1 MLCCFDIGG
10 SKTVVADM
18 GDDEMP
24 VIRRRQI
31 TPADDYA
38 AFLETVKAMAGE
50 GRTPVGISI
59 AAVIN
64 PHTGLARSANI
75 PCITGRNIA
84 RDLGEGLGRPVFVMN
99 DANAFAFAE
108 AKAGVGVG
116 HRHVLAVIIGT
127 GIGGAVVIDGK
138 VMSGATGN
146 AGEWGHGPASA
157 MRTGTPLPAI
167 ECGCGQRGC
176 VDTLGAARG
185 IERLHEHLHGLE
197 IDSFEILAQWHGGG
211 EQATRTVDVFLD
223 IVGGALANTVNMVDP
238 SIVPVSGGLAQD
250 GPLMEAL
257 DLEVRQ
263 RCLIERSERLLIPVR
278 GGVESALIGAAIF
291 AREAYHAGNS

>member
-1 MLCCFDIGG
+1 MTCCFDIGG

-18 GDDEMP
+18 GENEKP
-24 VIRRRQI
+24 VIRHRQV
-31 TPADDYA
+31 TPADDYG

-50 GRTPVGISI
+50 ASTPVGISI
-59 AAVIN
+59 AAVID

-75 PCITGRNIA
+75 PCITGRNLA
-84 RDLGEGLGRPVFVMN
+84 GDLGETLERPVYVMN

-116 HRHVLAVIIGT
+116 HRHVLAAIVGT
-127 GIGGAVVIDGK
+127 GIGGAVIIDGK
-138 VMSGATGN
+138 VMTGATGN

-157 MRTGTPLPAI
+157 MRTGTLLPAI
-167 ECGCGQRGC
+167 ECGCGQTGC

-197 IDSFEILAQWHGGG
+197 SDSYEILAQWHGGG

-223 IVGGALANTVNMVDP
+223 IVGGALANMVNMIDP

-250 GPLMEAL
+250 ELLLEAL
-257 DLEVRQ
+257 DAEVRQ
-263 RCLIERSERLLIPVR
+263 RCLIERRDRLLVPVR

-291 AREAYHAGNS
+291 AREAHDAGNP